1 MSEARDAAPERVCY
15 VDGAFVAEAAAT
27 VPVLDHAVLYGDGV
41 FDTVVAWRGRLF
53 RLDDHVD
60 RLFRSMAA
68 VAIEP
73 PVERGRLRAL
83 TCETV
88 ARNRLDDAYVK
99 WIVTRGSNGL
109 PLMDPTGCRSTL
121 IILARPYIHRAP
133 ADPDAALTLKTVAIR
148 RPSGQVLDPRVK
160 SLNYLN
166 LVQAKL
172 EAKAAKADEALM
184 LDLQGQVCEAPG
196 YNVFVA
202 RGSRLATPRRDV
214 LAGITRDS
222 VLGLAR
228 DQGLEAVECDL
239 ELYDVYTAD
248 EVFLTSTA
256 GGLVPIGTVD
266 GRRIGTGRPGPVFRL
281 LAEGYL
287 RMLADERWSVPV
299 GGRDSVS

>member
-1 MSEARDAAPERVCY
+1 MTEPDPDAERLCWL
-15 VDGAFVAEAAAT
+15 DGAFVPEARAA

-41 FDTVVAWRGRLF
+41 FDTVVAWKGRLF

-73 PVERGRLRAL
+73 PEDRARLRQL
-83 TCETV
+83 TAATV

-99 WIVTRGSNGL
+99 WIVTRGSNGR
-109 PLMDPTGCRSTL
+109 PLMDPAGCRSTL
-121 IILARPYIHRAP
+121 IIIARPYIHRAP
-133 ADPDAALTLKTVAIR
+133 ADPEAALTLKTVAIR
-148 RPSGQVLDPRVK
+148 RPSGEVLDPRVK

-172 EAKAAKADEALM
+172 EARAAKADEALM
-184 LDLQGQVCEAPG
+184 LDLRGQVCEAPG
-196 YNVFVA
+196 YNVFVV
-202 RGSRLATPRRDV
+202 RGGRLATPRRDV

-222 VLGLAR
+222 VLRLAR
-228 DQGLEAVECDL
+228 AEGLEAEEGDV

-256 GGLVPIGTVD
+256 GGLVPVGTVD
-266 GRRIGTGRPGPVFRL
+266 GRRIGDGRPGPVFRRM
-281 LAEGYL
+281 AEGYL
-287 RMLADERWSVPV
+287 RMLGDARWGAPVAADDPV
-299 GGRDSVS
+299 S